1 MENEFSPCCTY
12 GLITAI
18 RNFYVVVISRKMEK
32 DTLWY
37 LFLSLKNVYVQ
48 LKKSKT
54 LLQR

>member
-1 MENEFSPCCTY
+1 
-12 GLITAI
+12 
-18 RNFYVVVISRKMEK
+18 MEK